1 MLVLFF
7 KGGEKSYSTKASV
20 LFKTKEDYGM
30 LKEARR
36 LGTLPAPGLDP
47 ILEEIIKDI
56 ITGSTVNIEIHT
68 VN

>member
-1 MLVLFF
+1 M
-7 KGGEKSYSTKASV
+7 

-47 ILEEIIKDI
+47 ILEIIKEIIKDI
-56 ITGSTVNIEIHT
+56 IIIQLSTLKYT
-68 VN
+68 Q

>member
-1 MLVLFF
+1 MG
-7 KGGEKSYSTKASV
+7 KKTYSTKASM

-36 LGTLPAPGLDP
+36 LGTLPAPGLDS
-47 ILEEIIKDI
+47 ILEIIKEIIKDI